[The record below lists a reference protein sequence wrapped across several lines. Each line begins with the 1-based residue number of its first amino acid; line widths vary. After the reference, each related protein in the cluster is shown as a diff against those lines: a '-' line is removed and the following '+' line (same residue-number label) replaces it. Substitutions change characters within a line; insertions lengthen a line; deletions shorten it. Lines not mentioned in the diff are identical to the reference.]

1 MNNFESQLASFGK
14 YRHAETNKKLQ
25 YLANPRQKQYSIAWI
40 TTPVAAFIGIL
51 IGLGI
56 QFNTNF
62 QQKITKTE
70 QTKTLK
76 EVIPLPEFCCVDFAT
91 TIELP
96 KFEIII
102 NQTNHE
108 L

>member
-14 YRHAETNKKLQ
+14 YRRTETNKQLQ
-25 YLANPRQKQYSIAWI
+25 YITNPRQKQYSIAWI

-56 QFNTNF
+56 QLNTDF
-62 QQKITKTE
+62 QEKTAKPE

-76 EVIPLPEFCCVDFAT
+76 EVIALPEFCYVDFAT

-102 NQTNHE
+102 NQTNTE

>member
-14 YRHAETNKKLQ
+14 YRRAKTNKKLQ
-25 YLANPRQKQYSIAWI
+25 YLANPRQKQHSIAWI

-56 QFNTNF
+56 QFNTDF
-62 QQKITKTE
+62 QAKTAKNE
-70 QTKTLK
+70 QTKTLS
-76 EVIPLPEFCCVDFAT
+76 EVIPLPEFCYVDFAT